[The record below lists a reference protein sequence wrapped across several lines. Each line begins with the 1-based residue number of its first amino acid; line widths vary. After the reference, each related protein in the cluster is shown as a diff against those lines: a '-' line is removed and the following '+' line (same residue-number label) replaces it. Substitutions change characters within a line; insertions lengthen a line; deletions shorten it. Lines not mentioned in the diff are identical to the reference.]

1 MNNFNADLWLEK
13 QGLVMAHHG
22 NPHVPGIVPK
32 ASWRYEPFENLS
44 RRKYADVLPGP
55 HYS

>member
-1 MNNFNADLWLEK
+1 MNNFSADLWLGK
-13 QGLVMAHHG
+13 HGLVMAHHG

-32 ASWRYEPFENLS
+32 ASWRYGPFKKLS